1 MQALRL
7 ENPPYDFDAA
17 FRIATSGGAQMVLV
31 LSSPFFLPHQ
41 VRILELANASRL
53 PSMFIVKHWAQA
65 GGLMTYGADFLVM
78 YRRAADYV
86 ATRITARDER
96 LQIVPKK
103 SLTQT
108 EAVPG
113 RLRAAEIST
122 SVAFSASLTATPPK
136 PRNPPS
142 LPASAAFWATF

>member
-1 MQALRL
+1 MELARKQVELLTQAFPGRTRLAVLFDSQSADQFSAAERAANDLNLQMQPLRL

-41 VRILELANASRL
+41 VRIWSWQMRADL

-86 ATRITARDER
+86 ATRITARDEQ

-103 SLTQT
+103 S
-108 EAVPG
+108 
-113 RLRAAEIST
+113 
-122 SVAFSASLTATPPK
+122 
-136 PRNPPS
+136 
-142 LPASAAFWATF
+142 